1 MARRRR
7 DEEDEELED
16 DYEEESEQL
25 MEDDTKEEERV
36 GLSRMRRRSAFI
48 DDVAE
53 EDDEEDEDDDEDKD
67 FGGRLQRSKRW
78 GSQFLDLEAQVDSDE
93 QEEEYDGE
101 DGNVSDMN
109 TGRMNIIE
117 IATPNLKNFIYM
129 GARKKPFRIKFAEC
143 CCNLETLVLCGY
155 FATERTFHNL
165 ISKFPLLENLW
176 MVRSASVGRL
186 THHCAMRVESGLVRV
201 KPRIPNGKRKKK
213 AQSKQRLRGAVVEAL
228 PKPRTGGKDFLELA
242 AATSKKKR
250 QRRIEL
256 AKLVRPLRGVSRCL
270 PNFIADEPLGK
281 PQHNAFVNA
290 FPACCPAFQTSHL
303 LPMSPRRLHCFPR
316 YGTCRR
322 RIEGSCARASA
333 IPSPILLRV
342 SFWVLPE
349 FRQPQFCLISL
360 TNPPPEVGIFE
371 FCKHTSGETPLASF
385 WCDADTNKTPKPPK
399 EILDDPITF
408 DFRPYMHS
416 TFLADRFNYTYASHK
431 RLTRLP
437 NANLHCRLK
446 INVHVPTAIPILG
459 ILLRF
464 HSAPVTS
471 NGKETTRNAFG
482 GPMPLGFQRAPVK
495 TCSEEDINGGNHF
508 YTNCRE

>member
-1 MARRRR
+1 M
-7 DEEDEELED
+7 
-16 DYEEESEQL
+16 
-25 MEDDTKEEERV
+25 
-36 GLSRMRRRSAFI
+36 
-48 DDVAE
+48 
-53 EDDEEDEDDDEDKD
+53 
-67 FGGRLQRSKRW
+67 
-78 GSQFLDLEAQVDSDE
+78 
-93 QEEEYDGE
+93 
-101 DGNVSDMN
+101 
-109 TGRMNIIE
+109 
-117 IATPNLKNFIYM
+117 
-129 GARKKPFRIKFAEC
+129 
-143 CCNLETLVLCGY
+143 
-155 FATERTFHNL
+155 H
-165 ISKFPLLENLW
+165 
-176 MVRSASVGRL
+176 
-186 THHCAMRVESGLVRV
+186 
-201 KPRIPNGKRKKK
+201 
-213 AQSKQRLRGAVVEAL
+213 GAV
-228 PKPRTGGKDFLELA
+228 
-242 AATSKKKR
+242 
-250 QRRIEL
+250 
-256 AKLVRPLRGVSRCL
+256 
-270 PNFIADEPLGK
+270 
-281 PQHNAFVNA
+281 
-290 FPACCPAFQTSHL
+290 
-303 LPMSPRRLHCFPR
+303 
-316 YGTCRR
+316 
-322 RIEGSCARASA
+322 EGSCARASA

-446 INVHVPTAIPILG
+446 AHPETDYEAAVAPPCCKREITSLRMCMMVRIMMLQ
-459 ILLRF
+459 RF

-508 YTNCRE
+508 YTNCREY